1 MTDAAPV
8 VPVLQLREVV
18 KEYPGSPP
26 VRALDGVNLRIDH
39 GELVAI
45 VGPSGSGKST
55 LLNIMGA
62 LDRPTS
68 GEVLID
74 GRPLSTLSD
83 RQIAG
88 VRGARL
94 GFVFQQFHLLETQTA
109 VDNVANGM
117 LYQGRPARLRRA
129 LAVEAL
135 QRVGLG
141 HRLEHRPGKLSGGER
156 QRVAIARAL
165 LGDPSILLADEP
177 TGNLDSRTSREIV
190 ELFLGLNAQGAT
202 IVIITHDLKLARSLP
217 RAVAILDGAIRGER
231 RSEIEE
237 PAR

>member
-177 TGNLDSRTSREIV
+177 TGTLDSRTSREIV